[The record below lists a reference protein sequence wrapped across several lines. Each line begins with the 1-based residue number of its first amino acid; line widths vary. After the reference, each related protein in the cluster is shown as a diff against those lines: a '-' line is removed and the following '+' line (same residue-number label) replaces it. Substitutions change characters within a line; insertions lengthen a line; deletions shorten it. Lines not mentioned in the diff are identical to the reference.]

1 MHAHIHSLPIWFTL
15 TIARGSV
22 YQRLRVQCPSIGVIL
37 TGDHCTE
44 SPFASSG
51 CYPSECHISCDIDRR
66 YSTLLAHTGS
76 CARPKPSRN
85 LGLSPCATSLCRLL
99 RAPAGSWP
107 FPTLS
112 PQSLY
117 GCLDPYPAALLR
129 CSRSFLPGKHRPH
142 LSQKRFGAL
151 EPPSHSNFYDG
162 HRFRGC
168 SHSFMFRLPY
178 LLDLQ
183 VAPTS
188 TAFLRHRAARPFT
201 PRNERVVTL
210 HEPWYRYI
218 PEPSNWYGGTFTR

>member
-1 MHAHIHSLPIWFTL
+1 M
-15 TIARGSV
+15 
-22 YQRLRVQCPSIGVIL
+22 GVFL

-44 SPFASSG
+44 SSFAYSG
-51 CYPSECHISCDIDRR
+51 CYPSQCHISCNIDRR
-66 YSTLLAHTGS
+66 YSTLIALTSS

-117 GCLDPYPAALLR
+117 RCLDPYPAALPR
-129 CSRSFLPGKHRPH
+129 CSRSFLPEEHRPH
-142 LSQKRFGAL
+142 LSLNRFGAPK
-151 EPPSHSNFYDG
+151 PPSHSNFYDG
-162 HRFRGC
+162 HHFRGC
-168 SHSFMFRLPY
+168 SHSVMFRLPY

-188 TAFLRHRAARPFT
+188 TAFPRHRAARPFT
-201 PRNERVVTL
+201 PRNERVVTR
-210 HEPWYRYI
+210 HELWYRYI
-218 PEPSNWYGGTFTR
+218 PEPSN